1 MKTCKDISSLLSDSM
16 DRPLTK
22 RERWAVRLHL
32 LICRHCSRFQKH
44 LHFLH
49 KAAERYY
56 PTEND
61 KHPPTQ

>member
-1 MKTCKDISSLLSDSM
+1 MKTCKDISGLLSDSM
-16 DRPLTK
+16 DRPLTG

-32 LICRHCSRFQKH
+32 LICRHCSRFQNH

-61 KHPPTQ
+61 KNPPTQ